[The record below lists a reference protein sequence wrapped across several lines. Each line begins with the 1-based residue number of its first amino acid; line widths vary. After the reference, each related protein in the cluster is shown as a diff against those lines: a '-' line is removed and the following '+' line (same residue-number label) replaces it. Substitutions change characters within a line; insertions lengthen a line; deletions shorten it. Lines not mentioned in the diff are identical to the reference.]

1 MSAAVADVYLPLDD
15 VTDDGITVGSPLNA
29 TREGVRRATL
39 APFGKGASM
48 RPDTSRGLVTLFRC
62 IVFYSLCF
70 TAIACVLLT

>member
-1 MSAAVADVYLPLDD
+1 MSAAVANVYLPLDD